1 MFDKFQTIC
10 FDQHSDN
17 ILEYIFWPKLLEKI
31 PNRILKFFK
40 NLNLQI
46 LHLISELI
54 FYQLLQ
60 KKSHHLFSGLLLAEF
75 LVAYGQSLI
84 STRNS
89 KNQYLHDALMD
100 LNSNCFALSML
111 MTWHFTCVMS
121 ETLLSLVP
129 SSLPYIVLLEK
140 VPLSREKVEDLL
152 IIILTLT
159 MLT

>member
-1 MFDKFQTIC
+1 M
-10 FDQHSDN
+10 
-17 ILEYIFWPKLLEKI
+17 
-31 PNRILKFFK
+31 
-40 NLNLQI
+40 NLQI

-60 KKSHHLFSGLLLAEF
+60 KKSHHVFSGLLLAEF
-75 LVAYGQSLI
+75 LVAYGQSLR

-121 ETLLSLVP
+121 ETLLSLVA

-159 MLT
+159 MLTWLLLLLGLSNFRVLSLSFHYCLDWGIGESWRFLIKA